1 MVNKLPLSLSSLRT
15 AAAGGPKPPG
25 TGAAATEERQ
35 CFILLMVCNRIFT
48 AIVWAA
54 MVVALGSADA
64 AAETIYGRIHTGG
77 SDRNYTVFVPD
88 SVPPDSTMPLVIA
101 LHGPMMTGRSMRAL
115 FGMDGYAEQEGFAVA
130 YPNSRGSRWNDG
142 RSMRERGPDDV
153 RFVNLLARR
162 LVEQGIADRSRL
174 YLVGMSSGGML
185 AYRIACETPETFVAY
200 AAVVADMPK
209 RVARG
214 CRHNTGVPMLIIN
227 SLRDALAPDGDQA
240 EWEPDNVLSGTWTV
254 DFWRRA
260 NGCEGAPQVKK
271 MPDSDPDDGSTVVAE
286 QYVNCRTRMPLVSFT
301 VENGG
306 HLPPGAHIGN
316 RSLLLSML
324 GQPNGDI
331 SSADIAWKFFRRFRA
346 GRR

>member
-1 MVNKLPLSLSSLRT
+1 MVNKLPLSLSSLLA
-15 AAAGGPKPPG
+15 AAAGGAKTPG
-25 TGAAATEERQ
+25 TGAAAREERQ
-35 CFILLMVCNRIFT
+35 SFISLMFGDRKFT
-48 AIVWAA
+48 AFLLAA
-54 MVVALGSADA
+54 IATALISADA
-64 AAETIYGRIHTGG
+64 AAETLYGRIHSGG
-77 SDRNYTVFVPD
+77 SDRNYSVFVPD
-88 SVPPDSTMPLVIA
+88 SVPPDSTMPLVVA

-115 FGMDGYAEQEGFAVA
+115 FGMDVYAEQEGFAVA
-130 YPNSRGSRWNDG
+130 YPNSRGPRWNDG
-142 RSMRERGPDDV
+142 RGTREQGPDDV
-153 RFVNLLARR
+153 RFVNLLVRR
-162 LVEQGIADRSRL
+162 LVAQGIADPSRL
-174 YLVGMSSGGML
+174 YLLGISSGGML
-185 AYRIACETPETFVAY
+185 TYRIACETPETFVAY

-209 RVARG
+209 RVARR

-227 SLRDALAPDGDQA
+227 SLRDALARDGDQA
-240 EWEPDNVLSGTWTV
+240 EWEPDNVLPGTWTV

-260 NGCEGAPQVKK
+260 NGCGGAPQVKK

-324 GQPNGDI
+324 GQPNRDI